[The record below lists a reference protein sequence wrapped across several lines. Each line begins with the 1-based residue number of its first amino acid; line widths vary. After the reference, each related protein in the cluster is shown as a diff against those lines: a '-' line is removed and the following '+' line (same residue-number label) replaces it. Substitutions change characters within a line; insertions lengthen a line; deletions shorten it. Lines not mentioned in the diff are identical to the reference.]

1 VSISGW
7 LVRRGV
13 KEIEMRDLI
22 LGMSMSLDGVVAG
35 PNDENDWIFSSG
47 SPDGKA
53 WKLRSVSSAGVH
65 IMGSRSFAGWASYW
79 PYSTDV
85 FAPPMNEIPKVVF
98 ARSGRPAIAHAPA
111 SAKAEPSAEA
121 LASWRDA
128 RVASGP
134 LSDEI
139 ARLKREDGKPI
150 FAHGGAAFA
159 QSLVRANLVDE
170 YRLAVHPVALGRGK
184 PLFATLEARSA
195 LALVECTRFDGG
207 AVGLVYRRR

>member
-1 VSISGW
+1 
-7 LVRRGV
+7 
-13 KEIEMRDLI
+13 MRDLI
-22 LGMSMSLDGVVAG
+22 LGMSVSIDGFVAG
-35 PNDENDWIFSSG
+35 PNDENDWIFSTG

-53 WKLRSVSSAGVH
+53 WKLKAVSGAGVH
-65 IMGSRSFAGWASYW
+65 IMGSRSYAGWASYW
-79 PYSTDV
+79 PSSKDV

-98 ARSGRPAIAHAPA
+98 ARNGRPEIRRLP
-111 SAKAEPSAEA
+111 SDAKAKASAEA

-134 LSDEI
+134 LADEI
-139 ARLKREDGKPI
+139 ARLKQEDGKPI

-159 QSLVRANLVDE
+159 QSLVAANLVDE

-184 PLFATLEARSA
+184 ALFASLEARST
-195 LALVECTRFDGG
+195 LALVECTRFEGG